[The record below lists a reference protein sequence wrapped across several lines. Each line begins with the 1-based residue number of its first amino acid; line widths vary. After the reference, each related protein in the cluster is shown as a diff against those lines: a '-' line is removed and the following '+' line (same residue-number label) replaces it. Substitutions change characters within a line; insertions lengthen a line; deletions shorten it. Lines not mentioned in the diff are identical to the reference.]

1 MDFRGSKMKAAKA
14 LAETLIKKK
23 QLNNGEWAVV
33 LEGDLPHKV
42 DEAVH
47 FTLFVGN
54 ETLAEHAYT
63 AAIDLISGSIS
74 TTAIPKS
81 AECRGR
87 ALESDVVVLNG
98 DDDTV
103 IGLLLLRQATLS
115 MSAQASPHRAIYSAA
130 RDSAEAELKWRIRA
144 AKNRQDYLTEAAA
157 HFFSCRTCAEDGAHR
172 CEVGELYATNLG
184 LLPRE

>member
-1 MDFRGSKMKAAKA
+1 MSAKA

-23 QLNNGEWAVV
+23 QVNEHEWAVV

-63 AAIDLISGSIS
+63 AAIELICGTIS
-74 TTAIPKS
+74 TVAIPES
-81 AECRGR
+81 ARCAGR
-87 ALESDVVVLNG
+87 ALESDAVVLNG

-115 MSAQASPHRAIYSAA
+115 MSSQASPLRAIYSAA
-130 RDSAEAELKWRIRA
+130 RDSAEAELKWRIK
-144 AKNRQDYLTEAAA
+144 AKENRINYVTEAAG
-157 HFFSCRTCAEDGAHR
+157 HFFSCRACAEDGPHH
-172 CEVGELYATNLG
+172 CEVGELYATSLG